1 MELFTV
7 ATILMAIIAYL
18 LGSINTSIIVGKKMA
33 GVDIRKSGS
42 GNAGATNALRTLG
55 KKAGIIVLIG
65 DILKAVV
72 AILIAILISKITKA
86 DDEVILKQIAGFFVV
101 LGHNFPI
108 FYGFKG
114 GKGIATSLGVI
125 LLINVKIGLIC
136 LVFALIIMALTRIV
150 SLGSILA
157 AILFPVLTL
166 ILDTKY
172 FIFSLIIALL
182 VIFKHRANIKRIM
195 EGQENRLGTKN
206 KK

>member
-1 MELFTV
+1 MDLFTV
-7 ATILMAIIAYL
+7 ANIFMAIIAYL

-55 KKAGIIVLIG
+55 KKAGAIVLIG

-136 LVFALIIMALTRIV
+136 LVFALIIMVITRMV
-150 SLGSILA
+150 SLGSVLA
-157 AILFPVLTL
+157 AILFPVLAL
-166 ILDTKY
+166 VLDTKY
-172 FIFSLIIALL
+172 FIFSLILALL
-182 VIFKHRANIKRIM
+182 VIFKHRSNIKRIL
-195 EGQENRLGTKN
+195 EGQENKLSF